1 MPIMNWKIHAQTVF
15 VFIRKGTKN
24 AKRQQNWKKNKKSWD
39 IFVDEQIIS

>member
-24 AKRQQNWKKNKKSWD
+24 AKRQQNWK
-39 IFVDEQIIS
+39 